1 MRARISS
8 DVVGIEQRRRRF
20 SALLQTWYL
29 ASRARLREV
38 ADAVVAGVVQAP
50 QLASL
55 SVGGAASVSDA
66 GCLRTFTVR

>member
-1 MRARISS
+1 MWWELNSGEGDFRLCCKRGISR
-8 DVVGIEQRRRRF
+8 GI
-20 SALLQTWYL
+20 
-29 ASRARLREV
+29 SRARLREV